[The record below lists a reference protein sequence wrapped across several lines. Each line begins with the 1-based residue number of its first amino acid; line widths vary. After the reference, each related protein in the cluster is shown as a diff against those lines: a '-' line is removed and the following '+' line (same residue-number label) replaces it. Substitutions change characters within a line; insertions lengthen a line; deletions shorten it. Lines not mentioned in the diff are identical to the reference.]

1 MIGYT
6 DAPRAWWLTRG
17 MARIIGVNLPQAVL
31 DGWLGRSELAGLITR
46 CDGCSQSSQCND
58 WLARSARASG
68 LPEWCWDDS
77 PGMLFKHHGAPGDG
91 QLRACRP
98 AVGAV

>member
-31 DGWLGRSELAGLITR
+31 DGWLGRSELAGLISR
-46 CDGCSQSSQCND
+46 CDGCSQSAQCND

-68 LPEWCWDDS
+68 LPEFC
-77 PGMLFKHHGAPGDG
+77 PNKAALEALAPES
-91 QLRACRP
+91 AP
-98 AVGAV
+98 PSSTHS